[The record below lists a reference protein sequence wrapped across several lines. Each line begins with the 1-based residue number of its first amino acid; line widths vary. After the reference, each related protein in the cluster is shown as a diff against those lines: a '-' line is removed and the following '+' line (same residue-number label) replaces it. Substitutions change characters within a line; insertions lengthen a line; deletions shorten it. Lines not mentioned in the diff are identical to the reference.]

1 MMRTSVL
8 FAAALVLTACG
19 GGGSEQTV
27 DYSGRNSGQVFYSYP
42 ADQQEQISVHAPLV
56 VQFSEAPGL
65 ALSDIT
71 LTGPDGAVDVDMSEA
86 DQGRSVVITPRLP
99 LAFNSDYTLSL
110 NGIDLDGF
118 SDGTLNFT
126 TGSADKGPQDQQQ
139 NADELVISRQMP
151 SGDGDQPFMDFS
163 TVHLQ
168 FSQPLDRAT
177 VDDTTVSLND
187 NTGNPVD
194 ATLLVSGTRLT
205 LDPKDDLSPGVA
217 YTLALDAGLTSETG
231 VAYSGESSITLTPQ
245 DSTPRETLVLEA
257 MAADPTKACGEDGVM
272 LSPLSGE
279 PINCVPLIAKLLGD
293 TTVSKLS
300 GNVFAE
306 LAFVP
311 DFPGATPLRISK
323 GSLLKGEPLEVLI
336 GGQLPAGF
344 DSGDVTVSFL
354 SDASG
359 TLSPAPYSAS
369 PEAPRRV
376 QLTLDL
382 AFSTADSRANGA
394 FTQTLLQ
401 VELVGRA
408 IVVDGRMVIDAIGV
422 IEPEVLGVETAY
434 GVLSFHMESYAD
446 QTTAPEP
453 EVDIT
458 GPSLQSWQPGDF
470 ADRFRPGDPVV
481 LNFDETPNQDTI
493 VPGSTVSIARQGTDV
508 PFQWHLDGAS
518 LVLTPNDPLDFGTD
532 YQVVFTDGVQDLSGN
547 PANPGTLDFAMPDAT
562 TSSPRTPYTTTVY
575 PGFPCG
581 IYSGTEDLAN
591 GIQGECAS
599 AYQNDAGDS
608 LPVPTLPA
616 NRPIEVQFSRNMA
629 ADSMVLG
636 TTCGQGSVRVEK
648 IDTAGNCLETVPAHL
663 SMETRKLTITPQQ
676 PWENGVLYRYV
687 LTSHEQAGCAGEV
700 ICSQDDMPL
709 QTAQLLGP
717 DADKGGPDMA
727 IAFTGAA
734 ATDNV
739 LLPLRNLP
747 KADVN
752 ANFALEDTEIKAQ
765 ETPPGSGEYP
775 TPTNAAK
782 LAVTDTGGIAT
793 AANIGCDINETCPA
807 DKFTYLNGGINAD
820 IVGWSEVEQ
829 AVEVTLYPPVLI
841 TTNTD
846 VYAQIAGLVSPNV
859 PTEPLVMRGRYD
871 ADGNGNRTQPLT
883 GWIRYDAA
891 EDQLMF
897 DTTLDLLLDAPEM
910 EAPLGLPFNLH
921 SYPLDDLQ
929 LSGPVDFLPDGR
941 LVIGLLSLAE
951 QNIDV
956 RIGGALATIDL
967 QIPAGGVNLTFQSGS
982 IKKPQ

>member
-8 FAAALVLTACG
+8 FATALVLTACG

-42 ADQQEQISVHAPLV
+42 ADQQTQISVHAPLV
-56 VQFSEAPGL
+56 VQFSEAPDL
-65 ALSDIT
+65 ALADIT

-110 NGIDLDGF
+110 NGMDLQGF

-126 TGSADKGPQDQQQ
+126 TGSAGTGPQDQQQ
-139 NADELVISRQMP
+139 NAGELVVSRQMP
-151 SGDGDQPFMDFS
+151 SGGDDQPFMDFS

-168 FSQPLDRAT
+168 FSQPLDRTT
-177 VDDTTVSLND
+177 VDNTTVSLND
-187 NTGNPVD
+187 AGGNPVA

-205 LDPKDDLSPGVA
+205 LDPQDDLTPGSD
-217 YTLALDAGLTSETG
+217 YTLELDSALTSKTG
-231 VAYSGESSITLTPQ
+231 VAYSGENSFTLTPQ

-257 MAADPTKACGEDGVM
+257 MAADPTKDCGEDGVM

-311 DFPGATPLRISK
+311 DFPDATPLRISK

-359 TLSPAPYSAS
+359 YLSPAPYSAA

-446 QTTAPEP
+446 QTSAPEP

-481 LNFDETPNQDTI
+481 LNFDETPNQESI
-493 VPGSTVSIARQGTDV
+493 VPGSTVTLTEQGADV
-508 PFQWHLDGAS
+508 PFQWRLDGAS
-518 LVLTPNDPLDFGTD
+518 LVLTPDQPLAFGSD
-532 YQVVFTDGVQDLSGN
+532 YQVAFTDGVQDLSGN
-547 PANPGTLDFAMPDAT
+547 PANPEILDFTMVDAT
-562 TSSPRTPYTTTVY
+562 TSSPRTPYTATVY
-575 PGFPCG
+575 PGYGCAIDPG
-581 IYSGTEDLAN
+581 SEDLGN

-599 AYQNDAGDS
+599 AYQDQAGDL

-616 NRPIEVQFSRNMA
+616 NRAIEVQFSRNMA

-636 TTCGQGSVRVEK
+636 SACGQGSVRVEK
-648 IDTAGNCLETVPAHL
+648 IDTAGNCQEAVPAHL
-663 SMETRKLTITPQQ
+663 SMDTRKLTITPQQ
-676 PWENGVLYRYV
+676 PWEEGTLYRYV
-687 LTSHEQAGCAGEV
+687 LASHEQAGCAGEV

-752 ANFALEDTEIKAQ
+752 ANFLLDDSETKAQ
-765 ETPPGSGEYP
+765 EVPPGSGQYP

-782 LAVTDTGGIAT
+782 LAVLDTGGIAT
-793 AANIGCDINETCPA
+793 AANIGCNINETCPA

-820 IVGWSEVEQ
+820 IVGWNEAEQ
-829 AVEVTLYPPVLI
+829 AVEVTLYPPVLM

-859 PTEPLVMRGRYD
+859 PTEPLVMRARY
-871 ADGNGNRTQPLT
+871 ADDGSGSRRQPLT

-941 LVIGLLSLAE
+941 LVIGLVSLAA

-956 RIGGALATIDL
+956 RIGGPLATIDL

>member
-1 MMRTSVL
+1 M
-8 FAAALVLTACG
+8 
-19 GGGSEQTV
+19 
-27 DYSGRNSGQVFYSYP
+27 
-42 ADQQEQISVHAPLV
+42 
-56 VQFSEAPGL
+56 
-65 ALSDIT
+65 
-71 LTGPDGAVDVDMSEA
+71 
-86 DQGRSVVITPRLP
+86 
-99 LAFNSDYTLSL
+99 
-110 NGIDLDGF
+110 
-118 SDGTLNFT
+118 
-126 TGSADKGPQDQQQ
+126 
-139 NADELVISRQMP
+139 
-151 SGDGDQPFMDFS
+151 
-163 TVHLQ
+163 
-168 FSQPLDRAT
+168 
-177 VDDTTVSLND
+177 
-187 NTGNPVD
+187 
-194 ATLLVSGTRLT
+194 
-205 LDPKDDLSPGVA
+205 
-217 YTLALDAGLTSETG
+217 
-231 VAYSGESSITLTPQ
+231 
-245 DSTPRETLVLEA
+245 
-257 MAADPTKACGEDGVM
+257 
-272 LSPLSGE
+272 
-279 PINCVPLIAKLLGD
+279 PLIAKLLGD

-306 LAFVP
+306 LGFVP
-311 DFPGATPLRISK
+311 NYPDATPLRISK

-359 TLSPAPYSAS
+359 YLSPAPYSAA

-401 VELVGRA
+401 VELVGRV

-481 LNFDETPNQDTI
+481 LNFDETPNQDSI
-493 VPGSTVSIARQGTDV
+493 VPGSTVTLTQQGTEV
-508 PFQWHLDGAS
+508 PFQWYLDGAS
-518 LVLTPNDPLDFGTD
+518 LVLTPDQPLALGAD
-532 YQVVFTDGVQDLSGN
+532 YQVAFTDGVQDLSGN
-547 PANPGTLDFAMPDAT
+547 PANPQTLDFSMPDAAT
-562 TSSPRTPYTTTVY
+562 TNSRTPYTTTVY
-575 PGFPCG
+575 PGFPCA
-581 IYSGTEDLAN
+581 INAGTEDLAN
-591 GIQGECAS
+591 GIQGECVS
-599 AYQNDAGDS
+599 AYQDDVGDL

-629 ADSMVLG
+629 VDSMVLG

-648 IDTAGNCLETVPAHL
+648 IDTAGNCLQAVPAHL
-663 SMETRKLTITPQQ
+663 STETRKLTIVPQQ
-676 PWENGVLYRYV
+676 PWEDGALYRYV
-687 LTSHEQAGCAGEV
+687 LASHEQAGCAGEV
-700 ICSQDDMPL
+700 ICSQDSMPL

-717 DADKGGPDMA
+717 DADKGGPDLA
-727 IAFTGAA
+727 IAFTGSA

-752 ANFALEDTEIKAQ
+752 ANFVLEDNETKAP
-765 ETPPGSGEYP
+765 EDPPGSGQYP

-782 LAVTDTGGIAT
+782 LAVMDTGGLVT
-793 AANIGCDINETCPA
+793 AANVGCNINETCPQ

-820 IVGWSEVEQ
+820 IVGWDEAEQ
-829 AVEVTLYPPVLI
+829 AVEVTLYPPILM
-841 TTNTD
+841 TTNTN
-846 VYAQIAGLVSPNV
+846 VYAQIVGLVSPNV

-871 ADGNGNRTQPLT
+871 EDENGDRTKPLT
-883 GWIRYDAA
+883 GWIRYDAGA
-891 EDQLMF
+891 DQLTF
-897 DTTLDLLLDAPEM
+897 ETRLDLLLDAPEM
-910 EAPLGLPFNLH
+910 VAPLNLPFNLH
-921 SYPLDDLQ
+921 GYPLDDLQ

-951 QNIDV
+951 QDIDV
-956 RIGGALATIDL
+956 RIGGATATIDL
-967 QIPAGGVNLTFQSGS
+967 QIPTGGVNLTFQSGS

>member
-42 ADQQEQISVHAPLV
+42 ADQQTQISVHAPLV
-56 VQFSEAPGL
+56 VQFSEAPDLTL
-65 ALSDIT
+65 ADIT
-71 LTGPDGAVDVDMSEA
+71 LTGPDGAVDVDMTEA
-86 DQGRSVVITPRLP
+86 DQGRSLVITPRLP

-110 NGIDLDGF
+110 NGMNLQGF

-126 TGSADKGPQDQQQ
+126 TGSADAGPQEQQQ
-139 NADELVISRQMP
+139 QADELVISRQMP
-151 SGDGDQPFMDFS
+151 SGGEDQPFMDFS

-168 FSQPLDRAT
+168 FSQPLDRST
-177 VDDTTVSLND
+177 VDNTTVSLND
-187 NTGNPVD
+187 AGGNPVA

-205 LDPKDDLSPGVA
+205 LDPQDDLTPGSE
-217 YTLALDAGLTSETG
+217 YTLELDSALTSKTG
-231 VAYSGESSITLTPQ
+231 VAYSGENSFTLTPQ

-257 MAADPTKACGEDGVM
+257 MAADPTRDCGEDGVM

-293 TTVSKLS
+293 STVSKLS

-311 DFPGATPLRISK
+311 DFPDATPLRISK

-359 TLSPAPYSAS
+359 YLSAAPYSTS

-434 GVLSFHMESYAD
+434 GVLSFHMESYLD
-446 QTTAPEP
+446 QENAPEP

-481 LNFDETPNQDTI
+481 LNFDETPNQDSI
-493 VPGSTVSIARQGTDV
+493 VPGSTVTLTQQGTEV
-508 PFQWHLDGAS
+508 PFQWYLDGAS
-518 LVLTPNDPLDFGTD
+518 LVLTPDQPLALGAD
-532 YQVVFTDGVQDLSGN
+532 YQVAFTDGVQDLSGN
-547 PANPGTLDFAMPDAT
+547 PANPQTLDFSMPDAAT
-562 TSSPRTPYTTTVY
+562 TNSRTPYTTTVY
-575 PGFPCG
+575 PGFPCA
-581 IYSGTEDLAN
+581 INAGTEDLAN
-591 GIQGECAS
+591 GIQGECVS
-599 AYQNDAGDS
+599 AYQDDVGDL

-629 ADSMVLG
+629 VDSMVLG

-648 IDTAGNCLETVPAHL
+648 IDTAGNCLEAVPAHL
-663 SMETRKLTITPQQ
+663 STETRKLTIVPQQ
-676 PWENGVLYRYV
+676 PWEDGALYRYV
-687 LTSHEQAGCAGEV
+687 LASHEQAGCAGEV
-700 ICSQDDMPL
+700 ICSQDSMPL

-717 DADKGGPDMA
+717 DADTGGPDLA
-727 IAFTGAA
+727 IAFTGAP

-752 ANFALEDTEIKAQ
+752 ANFVLEGNETKAP
-765 ETPPGSGEYP
+765 EDPPGSGQYP

-782 LAVTDTGGIAT
+782 LAVIDTGGLVT
-793 AANIGCDINETCPA
+793 AANVGCNINETCPQ

-820 IVGWSEVEQ
+820 IVGWDEAEQ
-829 AVEVTLYPPVLI
+829 AVEVTLYPPILM
-841 TTNTD
+841 TTNTN
-846 VYAQIAGLVSPNV
+846 VYAQIVGLVSPNV

-871 ADGNGNRTQPLT
+871 EDENGDRAKPLT
-883 GWIRYDAA
+883 GWIRYDEGA
-891 EDQLMF
+891 DQLTF
-897 DTTLDLLLDAPEM
+897 ETRLDLLLDAPEM
-910 EAPLGLPFNLH
+910 VAPLNLPFNLH
-921 SYPLDDLQ
+921 GYPLDDLQ

-951 QNIDV
+951 QDIDV
-956 RIGGALATIDL
+956 RIGGATATIDL